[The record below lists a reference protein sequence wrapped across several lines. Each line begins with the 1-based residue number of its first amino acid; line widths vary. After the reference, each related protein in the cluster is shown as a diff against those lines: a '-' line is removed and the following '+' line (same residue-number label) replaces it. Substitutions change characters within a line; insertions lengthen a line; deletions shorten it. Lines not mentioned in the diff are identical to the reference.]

1 MHIVC
6 VIQILSNITFTYE
19 GNCLRETERKRE
31 RTPINFRGTVD
42 RLEIFN
48 KYYVQISYIVYS
60 AHNLSCLQIVIE
72 EDGSQVYLV
81 DFQKKAI
88 DKIVE
93 DRDRRRKEEEE
104 ERERK
109 VEELLSKAVVPPPAN
124 EDEEWLV
131 LFSLPLQWTI

>member
-1 MHIVC
+1 M
-6 VIQILSNITFTYE
+6 
-19 GNCLRETERKRE
+19 
-31 RTPINFRGTVD
+31 
-42 RLEIFN
+42 
-48 KYYVQISYIVYS
+48 YIVYS
-60 AHNLSCLQIVIE
+60 AHNLSCLQIVTE

-109 VEELLSKAVVPPPAN
+109 EEALLSKAVVPPPAN

-131 LFSLPLQWTI
+131 LFSPPLQWTI